1 MLAAIEADPTLLA
14 AVLMVELIGG
24 NWKCCVPLVT
34 GALGDFNLVPG
45 TPLECDKTLSQVQL
59 RLKLE

>member
-1 MLAAIEADPTLLA
+1 MLVAIEADPTLLA

-45 TPLECDKTLSQVQL
+45 TPLECDKTLS
-59 RLKLE
+59 

>member
-1 MLAAIEADPTLLA
+1 MLVGIEADAAPLA
-14 AVLMVELIGG
+14 AVLMVELIGR

-45 TPLECDKTLSQVQL
+45 TPLECDKTLS
-59 RLKLE
+59 